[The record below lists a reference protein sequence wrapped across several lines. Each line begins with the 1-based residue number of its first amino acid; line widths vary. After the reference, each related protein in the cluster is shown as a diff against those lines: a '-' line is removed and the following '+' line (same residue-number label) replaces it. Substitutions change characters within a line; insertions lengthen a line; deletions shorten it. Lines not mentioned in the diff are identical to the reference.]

1 MPDLDFRITAVE
13 AVTNGLVPSVSFK
26 VEIQNQPE
34 TENIPTVLLHAQIQ
48 IQSPQRAYNAV
59 EKEKLGELFG
69 KPERWGQTL
78 RNRLWG
84 HAATTVRGFVGATT
98 ASLSMPCTF
107 DLNVAATKYFHA
119 LEDGDVPLLFL
130 FSGTVFY
137 EERGQLR
144 VQQISWSKEEV
155 FRMPVK
161 MWREMMDRLFPNTAW
176 LYLRRDL
183 FDQLCAYRRAQGCIN
198 WEETVS
204 RLLANEQR
212 AEAIL

>member
-1 MPDLDFRITAVE
+1 
-13 AVTNGLVPSVSFK
+13 
-26 VEIQNQPE
+26 
-34 TENIPTVLLHAQIQ
+34 
-48 IQSPQRAYNAV
+48 
-59 EKEKLGELFG
+59 
-69 KPERWGQTL
+69 
-78 RNRLWG
+78 
-84 HAATTVRGFVGATT
+84 
-98 ASLSMPCTF
+98 MPCTF